1 MQVLL
6 SSTIYAVFLFC
17 DIILTFIQTLTL
29 SMNQEIYPCLWFDHQ
44 ANEAANYYCS
54 IFKDSK
60 IVNTNPIVTMF
71 ELNGRKFMALN
82 GGPVFTF
89 NESVSFVVNC
99 KDQAEIDH
107 YWNSLIADGGEE
119 GMCGWCKDKYGVSWQ
134 IVPEILGSLM
144 SDKDKGPRVVEAF
157 MKMKKFDIATLV
169 SC

>member
-1 MQVLL
+1 
-6 SSTIYAVFLFC
+6 
-17 DIILTFIQTLTL
+17 
-29 SMNQEIYPCLWFDHQ
+29 MNQEIYPCLWFDHQ
-44 ANEAANYYCS
+44 ANDAAKYYCS

-82 GGPVFTF
+82 GGPRFTF

-99 KDQAEIDH
+99 KDQAEVDH
-107 YWNSLIADGGEE
+107 YWNSLTADGGEE

-144 SDKDKGPRVVEAF
+144 SDNNKGTRVVEAF
-157 MKMKKFDIATLV
+157 LKMKKFDIATLV
-169 SC
+169 NC

>member
-1 MQVLL
+1 
-6 SSTIYAVFLFC
+6 
-17 DIILTFIQTLTL
+17 
-29 SMNQEIYPCLWFDHQ
+29 MNQEIYPCLWFDHQ
-44 ANEAANYYCS
+44 ANDAAKYYCS

-82 GGPVFTF
+82 GGPRFTF

-107 YWNSLIADGGEE
+107 YWNSLTADGGEE

-134 IVPEILGSLM
+134 IVPEILGNLM
-144 SDKDKGPRVVEAF
+144 SDNNKGTRVVEAF
-157 MKMKKFDIATLV
+157 LKMKKFDIATLV
-169 SC
+169 NC

>member
-1 MQVLL
+1 
-6 SSTIYAVFLFC
+6 
-17 DIILTFIQTLTL
+17 
-29 SMNQEIYPCLWFDHQ
+29 MNQEIYPCLWFDHQ
-44 ANEAANYYCS
+44 ANDAAKYYCS

-82 GGPVFTF
+82 GGPRFTF

-107 YWNSLIADGGEE
+107 YWNSLTADGGEE

-144 SDKDKGPRVVEAF
+144 SDNTKGTRVVEAF
-157 MKMKKFDIATLV
+157 LKMKKFDIATLV
-169 SC
+169 NC

>member
-1 MQVLL
+1 
-6 SSTIYAVFLFC
+6 
-17 DIILTFIQTLTL
+17 
-29 SMNQEIYPCLWFDHQ
+29 MNQEIYPCLWFDHQ
-44 ANEAANYYCS
+44 ANDAAKYYCS

-82 GGPVFTF
+82 GGPRFTF

-107 YWNSLIADGGEE
+107 YWNSLTADGGEE

-144 SDKDKGPRVVEAF
+144 SDNNKGTRVVEAF
-157 MKMKKFDIATLV
+157 LKMKKFDIATLV
-169 SC
+169 NC

>member
-1 MQVLL
+1 
-6 SSTIYAVFLFC
+6 
-17 DIILTFIQTLTL
+17 
-29 SMNQEIYPCLWFDHQ
+29 MNQEIYPCLWFDHQ
-44 ANEAANYYCS
+44 ANDAAKYYCS

-71 ELNGRKFMALN
+71 ELNCRKFMALN
-82 GGPVFTF
+82 GGPRFTF

-107 YWNSLIADGGEE
+107 YWNSLTADGGEE

-144 SDKDKGPRVVEAF
+144 SDNNKGTRVVEAF
-157 MKMKKFDIATLV
+157 LKMKKFDIATLV
-169 SC
+169 NC

>member
-1 MQVLL
+1 
-6 SSTIYAVFLFC
+6 
-17 DIILTFIQTLTL
+17 
-29 SMNQEIYPCLWFDHQ
+29 MNQEIYPCLWFDHQ
-44 ANEAANYYCS
+44 ANDAAKYYCS

-82 GGPVFTF
+82 GGPRFTF

-107 YWNSLIADGGEE
+107 YWNSLTADGGEE

-144 SDKDKGPRVVEAF
+144 SDNNKCTRVVEAF
-157 MKMKKFDIATLV
+157 LKMKKFDIARSEERRV
-169 SC
+169 GKEC